1 MLKNLPQAA
10 IIAHRGASAYAPE
23 NTLSAFKL
31 ALQQGADAI
40 ELDTKLTAD
49 GQVIVIHD
57 QTVDR
62 TTPYSGQVKEFTLSE
77 IRKLDA
83 GSHFDI
89 TFRGEKIPTLEDVLQ
104 TVGQLT
110 YLNIEL
116 TNYSSIFDELPQ
128 KVALLVKKYELTQR
142 VIFSSFSFINL
153 LRIRGLIPDASI
165 GLLAHPGWK
174 GFLVRSGLGLWL
186 DYQSLHIHAHDATPQ
201 LIEEIHRKNRKVF
214 VYTINQEKDIKTT
227 LQMEVDAIFTDDPLL
242 ARRVIINS
250 GISQSYKQ
258 S

>member
-1 MLKNLPQAA
+1 M
-10 IIAHRGASAYAPE
+10 
-23 NTLSAFKL
+23 

-62 TTPYSGQVKEFTLSE
+62 TTAYSGQVKEFTLSE

-89 TFRGEKIPTLEDVLQ
+89 SFRGEKIPTLEEVLQ

-128 KVALLVKKYELTQR
+128 KVALLVKKYKLTQR

-153 LRIRGLIPDASI
+153 IRIRQLIPDASI
-165 GLLAHPGWK
+165 GLLAKPGWK
-174 GFLVRSGLGLWL
+174 GFLARSGLGLWL
-186 DYQSLHIHAHDATPQ
+186 NHQSLHIHAQDATPQ
-201 LIEEIHRKNRKVF
+201 LIKEIHRKNRRVF
-214 VYTINQEKDIKTT
+214 VYTVNHEKDIKTI
-227 LQMEVDAIFTDDPLL
+227 LQMGVDGIFTDDPLQ
-242 ARRVIINS
+242 ARRVIINNR
-250 GISQSYKQ
+250 ISQVHRQ